1 MSGLFTQSGR
11 AKNLPRSYLVRSH
24 TTPKMSQHHNFGLTG
39 LGLTHK
45 KCAKQVIAKGRS
57 MARVIR
63 RISVR
68 AGRVSFSTRL
78 AFTVMVLLAAT
89 PQTFVSGAELNRLRI
104 SIPGLGTTSYP
115 LIMAQKNGYFR
126 AEGYDVEL
134 IPMSGGLAVKTLM
147 AGEVN
152 LTSAGTLVASM
163 QGAKLRMVMG
173 FVRQLPYDLVAAPEI
188 KRVEDL
194 RGKKVAV
201 ADRGSVTFMVAR
213 AILHAH
219 GLEVDK
225 DVTMLAL
232 GRPDVRYQAL
242 LMGTAQAVIANVD
255 GTGLLEPKG
264 FHSVAS
270 AGKYTKGFAGSI
282 SVTQDMLEKRPHEV
296 IKYLRAALKGTRAYL
311 ALRDEAIKITA
322 QWTKITPAVAAR
334 VHDYL
339 SGGALAPDGLVDR
352 ETMDT
357 AIHEAREGSGIKRSV
372 RPEEIFDFRLVKQV
386 NDELAGWQP

>member
-1 MSGLFTQSGR
+1 
-11 AKNLPRSYLVRSH
+11 
-24 TTPKMSQHHNFGLTG
+24 
-39 LGLTHK
+39 
-45 KCAKQVIAKGRS
+45 
-57 MARVIR
+57 MARIVSER
-63 RISVR
+63 YCRIFQR
-68 AGRVSFSTRL
+68 KIALYG
-78 AFTVMVLLAAT
+78 LLIFWSGFCLISGGDAT
-89 PQTFVSGAELNRLRI
+89 AAELTRLRI

-115 LIMAQKNGYFR
+115 LIMAQKKGYFR
-126 AEGYDVEL
+126 TEGYDVEL
-134 IPMSGGLAVKTLM
+134 IPMTGGLAVKTLM

-173 FVRQLPYDLVAAPEI
+173 FLRQLPYDLVAAPEI

-213 AILHAH
+213 AILHGH

-225 DVTMLAL
+225 DVTILSL

-255 GTGLLEPKG
+255 GTGLLEPQG

-270 AGKYTKGFAGSI
+270 AGKYTRGFAGSL
-282 SVTQDMLEKRPHEV
+282 SVTQDLFDKRQDEV
-296 IKYLRAALKGTRAYL
+296 MKYLRAALKGTRAYL
-311 ALRDEAIKITA
+311 ALRDEANKITS
-322 QWTKITPAVAAR
+322 QWTKITPAVAAK

-339 SGGALAPDGLVDR
+339 SAGALAPDGLVDR
-352 ETMDT
+352 ETMDA
-357 AIHEAREGSGIKRSV
+357 AIKEARQGAGIKRSV
-372 RPEEIFDFRLVKQV
+372 KPEEIYDFRLMLKV
-386 NDELAGWQP
+386 NDELQDWRPQ